1 MVGRA
6 VLGTPYAGVFGLLDW
21 ATDNWPYVN
30 GKAIYAGVYLLELD
44 ASDMLD
50 VVHYF
55 FEEDLRASSGEE
67 LEAISKVRQTIY
79 QMLYKKDYKSIFTS
93 PESKYNMS
101 TASDGPVPPASTP
114 PGAERKPYIP
124 PTQFDPDTPAPFGEK
139 IDAPLQ

>member
-1 MVGRA
+1 
-6 VLGTPYAGVFGLLDW
+6 
-21 ATDNWPYVN
+21 
-30 GKAIYAGVYLLELD
+30 
-44 ASDMLD
+44 MLD

-114 PGAERKPYIP
+114 PGTERKSYIP